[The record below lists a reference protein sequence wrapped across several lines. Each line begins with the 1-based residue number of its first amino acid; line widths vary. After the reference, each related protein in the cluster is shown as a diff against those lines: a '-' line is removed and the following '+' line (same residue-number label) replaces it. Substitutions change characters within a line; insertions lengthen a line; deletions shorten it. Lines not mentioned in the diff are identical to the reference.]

1 MGPALRFPSLGK
13 VLANAS
19 KVAKVLSNAPKL
31 GKELSNASKVK
42 RVGTKTGLLFCVYYT
57 FTSQVADIF
66 LISGPSMVPTLSEG
80 DIVLAIPIRSI
91 FWFFVQ
97 HFAPVTC
104 QSLLGRKDYSS
115 IDKGDVV
122 IAKHPAEPTLNI
134 VKRVALL
141 EREYIHSHHCRVP
154 VGHAWLLSDDPAL
167 GTDSR
172 DYGPVPLG
180 LVHSRVI
187 SAPSDTQ

>member
-1 MGPALRFPSLGK
+1 MGGFLTN
-13 VLANAS
+13 VD
-19 KVAKVLSNAPKL
+19 
-31 GKELSNASKVK
+31 
-42 RVGTKTGLLFCVYYT
+42 VYCLH
-57 FTSQVADIF
+57 D
-66 LISGPSMVPTLSEG
+66 
-80 DIVLAIPIRSI
+80 RSI

-97 HFAPVTC
+97 YLAPDTSL
-104 QSLLGRKDYSS
+104 SLLGRKDYSS

-122 IAKHPAEPTLNI
+122 IAKHPAQPTLNI

-154 VGHAWLLSDDPAL
+154 AGHAWLLSDDSAL

-180 LVHSRVI
+180 LVHSRVV
-187 SAPSDTQ
+187 SAPLDIQKLK

>member
-1 MGPALRFPSLGK
+1 MGPALGLPNL
-13 VLANAS
+13 L
-19 KVAKVLSNAPKL
+19 AKVLT
-31 GKELSNASKVK
+31 NASKVK
-42 RVGTKTGLLFCVYYT
+42 RVGTKTGLLFCGYYT
-57 FTSQVADIF
+57 FISQVADIF

-80 DIVLAIPIRSI
+80 DIVLAVPIRSI

-97 HFAPVTC
+97 YLAPDTSL
-104 QSLLGRKDYSS
+104 SLLGRKDYSS
-115 IDKGDVV
+115 INKGDVV
-122 IAKHPAEPTLNI
+122 IAKHPAQPTLNI

-154 VGHAWLLSDDPAL
+154 AGHAWLLSDDSAL

-180 LVHSRVI
+180 LVHSRVV
-187 SAPSDTQ
+187 SAPLDIQKLK

>member
-1 MGPALRFPSLGK
+1 MGPALRLPNLLSK
-13 VLANAS
+13 VL
-19 KVAKVLSNAPKL
+19 
-31 GKELSNASKVK
+31 GNASKVK
-42 RVGTKTGLLFCVYYT
+42 RVAAKSGLLFCGYYT
-57 FTSQVADIF
+57 FTSQVADVF

-80 DIVLAIPIRSI
+80 DIVLAVPIRSI

-97 HFAPVTC
+97 HFAPVSC
-104 QSLLGRKDYSS
+104 RSLLGREDYSS

-122 IAKHPAEPTLNI
+122 IAKHPAQPSLNI

-141 EREYIHSHHCRVP
+141 ERQYIHSHHGRVP

-187 SAPSDTQ
+187 SAPSNTQ

>member
-1 MGPALRFPSLGK
+1 MGPALRLPSLTK

-19 KVAKVLSNAPKL
+19 KV
-31 GKELSNASKVK
+31 K
-42 RVGTKTGLLFCVYYT
+42 RVSVKSGLVFCGYYT
-57 FTSQVADIF
+57 FTSQVADVF

-80 DIVLAIPIRSI
+80 DIVIAVPTRSL
-91 FWFFVQ
+91 FWFLAQ
-97 HFAPVTC
+97 HWAPATC
-104 QSLLGRKDYSS
+104 QSLLGREDYSS
-115 IDKGDVV
+115 IDKGDLV

-141 EREYIHSHHCRVP
+141 EREFIHSHHCRVP
-154 VGHAWLLSDDPAL
+154 IGHAWLLSDDPAL

-187 SAPSDTQ
+187 STPSGTK

>member
-1 MGPALRFPSLGK
+1 MGSALKIPSLTK

-19 KVAKVLSNAPKL
+19 KF
-31 GKELSNASKVK
+31 K
-42 RVGTKTGLLFCVYYT
+42 RVGAKSGLLFCGYYT

-80 DIVLAIPIRSI
+80 DVVIAVPTRSL
-91 FWFFVQ
+91 FWFLAQ
-97 HFAPVTC
+97 HWAPVTC
-104 QSLLGRKDYSS
+104 QSLLGREDYSS
-115 IDKGDVV
+115 INKGDLV

-141 EREYIHSHHCRVP
+141 ESEFIHSHHCRVP
-154 VGHAWLLSDDPAL
+154 IGHAWLLSDDPAL

-187 SAPSDTQ
+187 SAPSDTK

>member
-1 MGPALRFPSLGK
+1 MGPALRLPNLVSK
-13 VLANAS
+13 VLH
-19 KVAKVLSNAPKL
+19 
-31 GKELSNASKVK
+31 NASKVK
-42 RVGTKTGLLFCVYYT
+42 RVGTKSGLVFCGYYT

-80 DIVLAIPIRSI
+80 DIVLAVPIRSI
-91 FWFFVQ
+91 FWLFLQ
-97 HFAPVTC
+97 SFAPITC
-104 QSLLGRKDYSS
+104 RSLLGREDYSS

-122 IAKHPAEPTLNI
+122 IAKHPAEPSLNI

-154 VGHAWLLSDDPAL
+154 IGHTWLLSDDPAL

-180 LVHSRVI
+180 LVHSRVV
-187 SAPSDTQ
+187 SVE